1 MSPVAKWLLLRV
13 LAATKCDPLSLL
25 ERHFDRGKLRA
36 RMGAVEEWLCL

>member
-25 ERHFDRGKLRA
+25 ELHFERGKLRTH
-36 RMGAVEEWLCL
+36 MGAVAEWLCL